1 MNRLVEIRN
10 NQVVVD
16 SKSVAENFGKSHR
29 HVNRDIENLIQ
40 KDVSKIGHM
49 FYETETPDS
58 YGRMQ
63 KSYYMNRDGFSL
75 LVMGFTGK
83 EAIEW
88 KLKYIEA
95 FNEMEK
101 KLKNPL
107 ALPNFSNPAEAARAW
122 ADEFEK
128 RKQAE
133 ALNEAN
139 RPKVIFAEA
148 VSASKTSILVGELAK
163 ILRGNGIPI
172 GQRRFFQ
179 WLRENGYLIKRK
191 GTDYNMPTQRSMEL
205 GLFEIKE
212 GSYVNGDGVNVI
224 TKTPKVTGKGQNYFI
239 NKFLKEGA

>member
-29 HVNRDIENLIQ
+29 HVNRDIEHLIQ

-95 FNEMEK
+95 FNAMESHSRIRWLCRTSQIRQ
-101 KLKNPL
+101 KLPEHGL
-107 ALPNFSNPAEAARAW
+107 MSS
-122 ADEFEK
+122 K
-128 RKQAE
+128 RE
-133 ALNEAN
+133 S
-139 RPKVIFAEA
+139 RPK
-148 VSASKTSILVGELAK
+148 
-163 ILRGNGIPI
+163 R
-172 GQRRFFQ
+172 
-179 WLRENGYLIKRK
+179 
-191 GTDYNMPTQRSMEL
+191 
-205 GLFEIKE
+205 
-212 GSYVNGDGVNVI
+212 
-224 TKTPKVTGKGQNYFI
+224 
-239 NKFLKEGA
+239 